1 MPRGTFFSLAA
12 AFASGLIQPRN
23 PDVVLAA
30 LSRMRKVEIDGFL
43 YKGRANKSS
52 LLEGREF
59 FFFFFFFFIQ
69 EELTRALRL
78 SWGVPFD
85 YVSYDFLHSLYLPN
99 DPSSGSSR
107 YLMLKCKC
115 VNVLS

>member
-59 FFFFFFFFIQ
+59 FFFFFFFFY
-69 EELTRALRL
+69 TRRINAGVTLVVGGSLRL
-78 SWGVPFD
+78 C
-85 YVSYDFLHSLYLPN
+85 FLRFLTFAIFAERSI
-99 DPSSGSSR
+99 
-107 YLMLKCKC
+107 KWIK
-115 VNVLS
+115 